1 MKGKES
7 QVLDKDAFGEGHLE
21 DEDDVEVFTCE
32 ERVVRLEGSFIGE
45 VFSLGVG
52 LDMFFCLEL
61 GDRCKLRGEMICWC
75 MGMKPCCCCL
85 GLSSGN
91 VWRKEEG

>member
-52 LDMFFCLEL
+52 LDMFFCLVQVERGDGLLVCGDVTLLLLLRSEL
-61 GDRCKLRGEMICWC
+61 GE
-75 MGMKPCCCCL
+75 CL
-85 GLSSGN
+85 
-91 VWRKEEG
+91 EEGRGLMHLV